1 MESDLQRAVCR
12 YLSVASVPW
21 ARNHTG
27 ARGRVRF
34 GLRIPKVDAKPETR
48 GGGPDLFVAPGGVR
62 VFVIRSVADARQA
75 LGAVDAE
82 PCFFELKDGLR
93 DGTKLSRSQIAW
105 IDHMGGMVTG
115 E

>member
-12 YLSVASVPW
+12 YLSMASVPW

-27 ARGRVRF
+27 ARGNVRF

-48 GGGPDLFVAPGGVR
+48 GGGPDLFIAPEGVR
-62 VFVIRSVADARQA
+62 VFVIRSVPDARNA
-75 LGAVDAE
+75 LRTCKE
-82 PCFFELKDGLR
+82 PMFFELKDGMR
-93 DGTKLSRSQIAW
+93 DGTKLRRSQSAW
-105 IDHMGGMVTG
+105 IEHMGGMVIG